1 MAVCWQD
8 AIAAG
13 RALIGTPYSELD
25 CINFIKKVIRTA
37 PGGVP
42 TYTTAGTNSLWNSYD
57 MSAKYRDLTDRYAG
71 LALAEPGMIAFK
83 ASGEDYHHAGIVT
96 DIGTVLHSS
105 STQGGRGVVET
116 PLTAKE
122 GWTHIATHRYITNAG
137 DTEDETPMYKARVNL
152 NSAKSSLNL
161 RNGPSAKD
169 RVIGSIPHWTII
181 DVLAEGKGWTYVR
194 YGGKSGYVSTQ
205 YIERV
210 NAEEAPNDTVELI
223 ENIEQFTTIINE
235 EGTTIRLAGLWRVA
249 ED

>member
-1 MAVCWQD
+1 MAVRWQD

-42 TYTTAGTNSLWNSYD
+42 TYTTAGTNTLWRSYD
-57 MSAKYRDLTDRYAG
+57 SAPKYKDLTERHDDIENVPAG
-71 LALAEPGMIAFK
+71 AIPFK
-83 ASGEDYHHAGIVT
+83 ADGLDFHHAGIAT
-96 DIGTVLHSS
+96 GRGTVLHSS

-116 PLTAKE
+116 PLTAEE
-122 GWTHIATHRYITNAG
+122 GWNCWGVHRYITTGTA
-137 DTEDETPMYKARVNL
+137 EEETPMYKARVNL

-181 DVLAEGKGWTYVR
+181 DVLAEGKDWTYVR
-194 YGGKSGYVSTQ
+194 YGSKSGYVSTQ

-210 NAEEAPNDTVELI
+210 NDEEVPAEPAEPVE
-223 ENIEQFTTIINE
+223 NVEQFTTIMNE
-235 EGTTIRLAGLWRVA
+235 EGMAIRLAGRWRVA